1 MLHLRTMK
9 TAARDALPAPSSL
22 RRWLPLGL
30 LAAVSLAGYALGLQN
45 YFTLQSISEH
55 QSQLQAYVSQNLFT
69 AVAVFFAIYVVVV
82 ALSLPGA
89 ALLSILGGFVFG
101 WVLSAPL
108 TVVAA
113 TIGATAV
120 FKIVQTS
127 LGSFISERAGSFVK
141 KLSVGFEKDALNYLL
156 FLRLVPV
163 FPFFA
168 VNAVAGLTRMPM
180 RTFIWVTVVG
190 IIPGSYVFAW
200 LGRGLG
206 SVLDAQSASHA
217 ACVAEKGASAC
228 PYGITLSALV
238 TPQILWALAALGV
251 IALVPV
257 LMKKWKATT

>member
-1 MLHLRTMK
+1 MLHLMVMK
-9 TAARDALPAPSSL
+9 STQVISAPAPSSL

-30 LAAVSLAGYALGLQN
+30 LAAVSAAGYALGLQN
-45 YFTLQSISEH
+45 YFTLQSIAEH
-55 QSQLQAYVSQNLFT
+55 QTQLQAFVSQNLIT
-69 AVAVFFAIYVVVV
+69 ALAAYFAVYVVTV

-127 LGSFISERAGSFVK
+127 LGSTLSERAGPFVK
-141 KLSVGFEKDALNYLL
+141 KLSAGFEKDAFNYLL
-156 FLRLVPV
+156 FLRLVPA

-168 VNAVAGLTRMPM
+168 VNAVAGLTRMPI
-180 RTFIWVTVVG
+180 RSFIWATLIG
-190 IIPGSYVFAW
+190 IIPGCFAFAW

-206 SVLDAQSASHA
+206 SVIDTQNAAHT
-217 ACVAEKGASAC
+217 ACVAEKSAETC
-228 PYGITLSALV
+228 PYSFALTSLV
-238 TPQILWALAALGV
+238 TPQLLFALAALGV
-251 IALVPV
+251 IALIPV
-257 LMKKWKATT
+257 FLKKWKAKT